1 MEKQLCCV
9 LHYFNHVQF
18 FAIPWTITRQ
28 APVHGILQ
36 TRILEWVAISFSRDP
51 PDPGIEPASLC
62 LLYWQAGSLPLPP
75 PGKPEKQQEDQMK
88 TQRGEGKLGKESKM
102 T

>member
-9 LHYFNHVQF
+9 LCFFSHVQL
-18 FAIPWTITRQ
+18 FATPWTITRQ

-51 PDPGIEPASLC
+51 PDPGIEPASLMSPV
-62 LLYWQAGSLPLPP
+62 LAGGFFTTS
-75 PGKPEKQQEDQMK
+75 
-88 TQRGEGKLGKESKM
+88 TTWASQRSSRRIR
-102 T
+102 

>member
-18 FAIPWTITRQ
+18 FVIPWTITRQ

-51 PDPGIEPASLC
+51 PDPGIEPASLMSPV
-62 LLYWQAGSLPLPP
+62 LAGRFFTTTTTWQAREAAGGSD
-75 PGKPEKQQEDQMK
+75 ED
-88 TQRGEGKLGKESKM
+88 TERGR
-102 T
+102 